1 MRFACRIPINDL
13 EVPVDER
20 MFRLLNLI
28 HRMGSITVAARDA
41 GIPYRSALAYIRN
54 VEDILGENIVETRR
68 GGRGGGGGSRLTET
82 GLIIIKEYLKL
93 KRALERQRTVN
104 ELEGVVKEVS
114 EEGLKVGVGG
124 FTIDAARA
132 DDVSAGDRVILL
144 FEPDDV
150 VLMRERQT
158 TSMRNI
164 IRGRVTGLEMKGDIV
179 RVRVDAGDGLEIET
193 HITPASQRNLR
204 LELGKI
210 IYAGFKAVAVTVLK
224 I

>member
-1 MRFACRIPINDL
+1 MRFAWRIPINDL

-20 MFRLLNLI
+20 MFKLLNLI
-28 HRMGSITVAARDA
+28 HRMGSITVAAREA

-82 GLIIIKEYLKL
+82 GLMIIKEYLKL

-114 EEGLKVGVGG
+114 ADGLRVVVGG

-132 DDVSAGDRVILL
+132 EDVSAGDRVILL
-144 FEPDDV
+144 VEPDDV
-150 VLMRERQT
+150 VLMRERQV

-164 IRGRVTGLEMKGDIV
+164 IRGRVTGLEMNGDIV

-193 HITPASQRNLR
+193 HITPASQRNLQ
-204 LELGKI
+204 LKLGTM

>member
-1 MRFACRIPINDL
+1 MRFARRIPINDL

-20 MFRLLNLI
+20 MFKLLNLI

-68 GGRGGGGGSRLTET
+68 GGRGGGGGSRLTDT
-82 GLIIIKEYLKL
+82 GLMIIKEYLKL

-114 EEGLKVGVGG
+114 ADGLRVVVGG

-132 DDVSAGDRVILL
+132 EDVSAGDRVILL
-144 FEPDDV
+144 VEPDDV
-150 VLMRERQT
+150 VLMRERQV

-193 HITPASQRNLR
+193 HITPASQRNLQ
-204 LELGKI
+204 LKLGTM